1 MTGSLGGS
9 IRKIA
14 FLCLRQRVLTCC
26 SEISFRLRRCGKTQK
41 DSQIDEQAVKLTDSI
56 QSGKSLQ
63 QKDPELGKRR
73 FKGAVVCSDLTLC
86 AVVVAG
92 YQSAGHRGGRAS
104 ARTRRLGRF
113 GDPCRMHS
121 QGPSFKSLEMCSQMP
136 QFLFRTTFEDPF
148 QLQIGD

>member
-1 MTGSLGGS
+1 MPPSKGPDLLLGNLFPTTE
-9 IRKIA
+9 A
-14 FLCLRQRVLTCC
+14 LRED
-26 SEISFRLRRCGKTQK
+26 SEK
-41 DSQIDEQAVKLTDSI
+41 DSQIDEQAVKSLPTAFRA
-56 QSGKSLQ
+56 GSLQ

-92 YQSAGHRGGRAS
+92 DQPAATADDGPVRGPAGLAALETHA
-104 ARTRRLGRF
+104 AYN
-113 GDPCRMHS
+113 S